1 MASWPLWLCVFPV
14 TVNGMP
20 RYVTKADAGASQSK
34 MALGFNFNKMA
45 LRLGWWTLLP
55 ILAHAANLGG
65 ADQLF
70 SEVAQRNQVRD
81 SQLQKYSVVRTYE
94 IDNAAGRLLGASKVL
109 MRYEFPQPK
118 SFQVL
123 SEHGSRVV
131 QVMVFRPLRE
141 HEARTSEGSDKA
153 GSAITPANYL
163 VEAAGEADLDGRH
176 CYLLRAIP
184 RRRDKY
190 LFRGTLWI
198 DAQDLAIV
206 RIEGE
211 PAKLPSFW
219 VRKVQ
224 FVRRYQKIGDFW
236 LPEEDTSVSDVKIF
250 GSHTLTI
257 RYSDYVLGDK
267 ARDLADD
274 YTGAGHP

>member
-1 MASWPLWLCVFPV
+1 MRLRFV
-14 TVNGMP
+14 
-20 RYVTKADAGASQSK
+20 
-34 MALGFNFNKMA
+34 
-45 LRLGWWTLLP
+45 LRLGWWTLVP
-55 ILAHAANLGG
+55 VLAQAGNWGS

-70 SEVAQRNQVRD
+70 SEVAQRNQMRD
-81 SQLQKYSVVRTYE
+81 SELRKYSVVRTYE
-94 IDNAAGRLLGASKVL
+94 IDGASGRMQGESTVL
-109 MRYEFPQPK
+109 MRYEFPRPK

-123 SEHGSRVV
+123 SERGSRVI
-131 QVMVFRPLRE
+131 QAMVFRPLRE
-141 HEARTSEGSDKA
+141 HEAETSKGSEKA
-153 GSAITPANYL
+153 RSAITPANYR
-163 VEAAGEADLDGRH
+163 VEPAGEADLDGRH

-198 DAQDLAIV
+198 DAQDLAIA
-206 RIEGE
+206 RIEGQ

-224 FVRRYQKIGDFW
+224 FVRRYRKAGDFW
-236 LPEEDTSVSDVKIF
+236 LPAEDTSVSDVKLF

-267 ARDLADD
+267 ARDLADASSD
-274 YTGAGHP
+274 AGHP

>member
-1 MASWPLWLCVFPV
+1 
-14 TVNGMP
+14 
-20 RYVTKADAGASQSK
+20 
-34 MALGFNFNKMA
+34 MALASA
-45 LRLGWWTLLP
+45 LRFGCWTLVP
-55 ILAHAANLGG
+55 ILAQVPMLAHAGNWGG

-70 SEVAQRNQVRD
+70 SEVARRNQIRD

-94 IDNAAGRLLGASKVL
+94 IENAAGRLLAESKALVH
-109 MRYEFPQPK
+109 YESPQPK
-118 SFQVL
+118 TFQVL
-123 SEHGSRVV
+123 SERGSRVI
-131 QVMVFRPLRE
+131 QGMVFRPLRE
-141 HEARTSEGSDKA
+141 HEAMTSEGSEKSS
-153 GSAITPANYL
+153 SAITPANYR

-198 DAQDLAIV
+198 DAQDLAIA

-224 FVRRYQKIGDFW
+224 FVRSYRKIGDFW
-236 LPEEDTSVSDVKIF
+236 LPAEDTSVSEIKLF
-250 GSHTLTI
+250 GAHTLTI
-257 RYSDYVLGDK
+257 RYGDYTLGDK
-267 ARDLADD
+267 APDLADE
-274 YTGAGHP
+274 YTDSGQP